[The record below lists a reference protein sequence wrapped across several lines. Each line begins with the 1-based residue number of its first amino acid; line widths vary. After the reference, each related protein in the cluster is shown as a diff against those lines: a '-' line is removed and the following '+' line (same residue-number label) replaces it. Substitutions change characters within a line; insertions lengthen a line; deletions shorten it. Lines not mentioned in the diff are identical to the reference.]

1 MNTHPQHDA
10 DRIVIPS
17 SSMPH
22 SPQLTAAEVE
32 LPRRSDTHAVI
43 ITDAEGL
50 ITHWDAGAVEAFGY
64 QVCDTVGNRVDL
76 MIPVHLRDAHW
87 NGFHRAMREPQ
98 VNDMAADLPVLCADG
113 QVRTFP
119 GRLLTLSDALGVALG
134 YRDICTY
141 WDHRNSPLR

>member
-1 MNTHPQHDA
+1 
-10 DRIVIPS
+10 
-17 SSMPH
+17 
-22 SPQLTAAEVE
+22 
-32 LPRRSDTHAVI
+32 
-43 ITDAEGL
+43 
-50 ITHWDAGAVEAFGY
+50 
-64 QVCDTVGNRVDL
+64 

-134 YRDICTY
+134 AIAIYARTGTTGI
-141 WDHRNSPLR
+141 HLFAEEPRE